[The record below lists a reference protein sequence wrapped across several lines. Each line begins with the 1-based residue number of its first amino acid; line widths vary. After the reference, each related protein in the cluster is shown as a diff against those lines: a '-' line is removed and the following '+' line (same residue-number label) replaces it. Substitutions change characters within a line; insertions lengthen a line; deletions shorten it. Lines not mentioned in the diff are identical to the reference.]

1 MEELMFCAYCD
12 ELIKGNSY
20 IYDGE
25 EYCSRE
31 CFLAAQNEIEG
42 EIDKYREE
50 WEQEIEEDY

>member
-1 MEELMFCAYCD
+1 MFCAYCD